1 MIETIFLLNYN
12 DVMKKIFL
20 LIVTS
25 LFVFSGFARDK
36 SSLKF
41 RLVYDGPYIDLENQS
56 VPEGFEAIRILK
68 GMKET
73 TVLVEKNVQLDGT
86 HIQNFKLA
94 QDMFGYPNI
103 NFTLDDEGTQIFA
116 KLTRENIRKEILLEM
131 DGIAILSAVI
141 REEITGG
148 QVAISGVNNL
158 NLIKII
164 KDNFECED
172 SLNIDF
178 DVDFVRVTAVN
189 GIVDRKDPKAVLN
202 AFMYYYFT
210 DDPVWKSFV
219 ASDGKY
225 SKSHDNIT
233 SVRDNFPETLNYSEI
248 QIQKAEKLKKKLP
261 FYLFKNNKDIPFSYL
276 YKINISGYEYIAQ
289 VNMIMDKAGNF
300 SIKGF

>member
-12 DVMKKIFL
+12 DVMKKLFL

-172 SLNIDF
+172 SLNINF

-233 SVRDNFPETLNYSEI
+233 SVRDYFPETLNYSEI

>member
-1 MIETIFLLNYN
+1 
-12 DVMKKIFL
+12 MKKIFL

-86 HIQNFKLA
+86 HIKNFKLA

-172 SLNIDF
+172 SLNINF

-210 DDPVWKSFV
+210 DDPVWKAFV

>member
-1 MIETIFLLNYN
+1 
-12 DVMKKIFL
+12 MKKLFL

-131 DGIAILSAVI
+131 DGIAILSAII

-233 SVRDNFPETLNYSEI
+233 SVRDYFPETLNYSEI

-261 FYLFKNNKDIPFSYL
+261 FYLFKNNKNIPFSYL

>member
-1 MIETIFLLNYN
+1 
-12 DVMKKIFL
+12 MKKLFL

-86 HIQNFKLA
+86 HIKNFKLA

-172 SLNIDF
+172 SLNINF

-210 DDPVWKSFV
+210 DDPVWKSFA

>member
-1 MIETIFLLNYN
+1 
-12 DVMKKIFL
+12 MKKLFL

-116 KLTRENIRKEILLEM
+116 KLTRENIRKEILLVM

-172 SLNIDF
+172 SLNINF

>member
-1 MIETIFLLNYN
+1 
-12 DVMKKIFL
+12 MKKLFL

-210 DDPVWKSFV
+210 DDPVWKAFV

>member
-1 MIETIFLLNYN
+1 
-12 DVMKKIFL
+12 MKKLFL

-41 RLVYDGPYIDLENQS
+41 RLVYDGPYIDVENQS

-86 HIQNFKLA
+86 HIKNFKLA

>member
-1 MIETIFLLNYN
+1 
-12 DVMKKIFL
+12 MKKLFL

-94 QDMFGYPNI
+94 QDMFGYPNF

-172 SLNIDF
+172 SLNINF

>member
-1 MIETIFLLNYN
+1 
-12 DVMKKIFL
+12 MKKLFL

-86 HIQNFKLA
+86 HIKNFKLA

-164 KDNFECED
+164 KDNFECDD
-172 SLNIDF
+172 SLNINF

-248 QIQKAEKLKKKLP
+248 QIQKAEKLKKETSFL
-261 FYLFKNNKDIPFSYL
+261 S
-276 YKINISGYEYIAQ
+276 
-289 VNMIMDKAGNF
+289 V
-300 SIKGF
+300 

>member
-1 MIETIFLLNYN
+1 
-12 DVMKKIFL
+12 MKKLFL

-86 HIQNFKLA
+86 HIKNFKLA

-116 KLTRENIRKEILLEM
+116 KLTRDNIRKEILLEM

-202 AFMYYYFT
+202 AFMYYFFT

>member
-1 MIETIFLLNYN
+1 
-12 DVMKKIFL
+12 MKKLFL

-94 QDMFGYPNI
+94 KDMFGYPNI

>member
-12 DVMKKIFL
+12 DVMKKLFL

-131 DGIAILSAVI
+131 DGIAILSAII

-248 QIQKAEKLKKKLP
+248 QIQKAEKIKKKLP

>member
-1 MIETIFLLNYN
+1 
-12 DVMKKIFL
+12 MKKLFL

-141 REEITGG
+141 RDEITGG

-172 SLNIDF
+172 SLNINF

>member
-1 MIETIFLLNYN
+1 
-12 DVMKKIFL
+12 MKKIFL

-86 HIQNFKLA
+86 HIKNFKLA

-131 DGIAILSAVI
+131 DGIAILSAII

-172 SLNIDF
+172 SLNINF

>member
-12 DVMKKIFL
+12 DVMKKKFL

-25 LFVFSGFARDK
+25 LLVFSGFARDK

-86 HIQNFKLA
+86 HIKNFKLA

-172 SLNIDF
+172 SLNINF

-189 GIVDRKDPKAVLN
+189 DIVDRKDPKAVLN
-202 AFMYYYFT
+202 AFMYYFFT

>member
-1 MIETIFLLNYN
+1 M
-12 DVMKKIFL
+12 
-20 LIVTS
+20 TS

-86 HIQNFKLA
+86 HIKNFKLA

-172 SLNIDF
+172 SLNINF

-210 DDPVWKSFV
+210 DDPVWKAFV

>member
-1 MIETIFLLNYN
+1 
-12 DVMKKIFL
+12 MKKLFL

-172 SLNIDF
+172 SLNINF

-225 SKSHDNIT
+225 SKSHDIIT
-233 SVRDNFPETLNYSEI
+233 SVRDYFPETLNYSEI

>member
-1 MIETIFLLNYN
+1 
-12 DVMKKIFL
+12 MKKIFL

-41 RLVYDGPYIDLENQS
+41 RLVYEGPYIDLENQS

-86 HIQNFKLA
+86 HIKNFKLA

-141 REEITGG
+141 RDEITGG

-202 AFMYYYFT
+202 AFMYYFFT
-210 DDPVWKSFV
+210 DDPVWKAFV

>member
-1 MIETIFLLNYN
+1 M
-12 DVMKKIFL
+12 
-20 LIVTS
+20 TS

-116 KLTRENIRKEILLEM
+116 KLTRDNIRKEILLEM

-172 SLNIDF
+172 SLNINF

-202 AFMYYYFT
+202 AFMYYFFT

>member
-1 MIETIFLLNYN
+1 
-12 DVMKKIFL
+12 MKKLFL

-86 HIQNFKLA
+86 HIKNFKLA

-141 REEITGG
+141 RDEITGG

-261 FYLFKNNKDIPFSYL
+261 F
-276 YKINISGYEYIAQ
+276 
-289 VNMIMDKAGNF
+289 
-300 SIKGF
+300 

>member
-1 MIETIFLLNYN
+1 
-12 DVMKKIFL
+12 MKKLFL

-86 HIQNFKLA
+86 HIKNFKLA

-116 KLTRENIRKEILLEM
+116 KLTRDNIRKEILLEM

-202 AFMYYYFT
+202 AFMYYFFT

-261 FYLFKNNKDIPFSYL
+261 FYRFKNNKDIPFSYF

>member
-1 MIETIFLLNYN
+1 
-12 DVMKKIFL
+12 MKKLFL

-86 HIQNFKLA
+86 HIKNFKLA

-141 REEITGG
+141 RDEITGG

-233 SVRDNFPETLNYSEI
+233 SVRDYFPETLNYSEI

>member
-1 MIETIFLLNYN
+1 
-12 DVMKKIFL
+12 MKKLFL

-86 HIQNFKLA
+86 HIKNFKLA

-172 SLNIDF
+172 SLNINF

-189 GIVDRKDPKAVLN
+189 GIVNRKDPKAVLN

>member
-1 MIETIFLLNYN
+1 
-12 DVMKKIFL
+12 MKKIFL

-68 GMKET
+68 RMKET

-86 HIQNFKLA
+86 HIKNFKLA

-141 REEITGG
+141 RDEITGG

-202 AFMYYYFT
+202 AFMYYFFT
-210 DDPVWKSFV
+210 DDPVWKAFV

>member
-41 RLVYDGPYIDLENQS
+41 RLVYDGPYIDLEKQS

-86 HIQNFKLA
+86 HIKNFKLA

-141 REEITGG
+141 RDEITGG

>member
-1 MIETIFLLNYN
+1 
-12 DVMKKIFL
+12 MKKLFL

-86 HIQNFKLA
+86 HIKNFKLA

-141 REEITGG
+141 RDEITGG

-210 DDPVWKSFV
+210 DDPVWKAFV

>member
-1 MIETIFLLNYN
+1 
-12 DVMKKIFL
+12 MKKKFL

-141 REEITGG
+141 RDEITGG

>member
-1 MIETIFLLNYN
+1 
-12 DVMKKIFL
+12 MKKLFL

-141 REEITGG
+141 RDEITGG

-233 SVRDNFPETLNYSEI
+233 SVRDYFPETLNYSEI

>member
-1 MIETIFLLNYN
+1 
-12 DVMKKIFL
+12 MKKLFL

>member
-1 MIETIFLLNYN
+1 
-12 DVMKKIFL
+12 MKKLFL

-86 HIQNFKLA
+86 HIKNFKLA

-210 DDPVWKSFV
+210 DDPVWKAFV

>member
-1 MIETIFLLNYN
+1 
-12 DVMKKIFL
+12 MKKLFL

-116 KLTRENIRKEILLEM
+116 KLTRENRRFFLRWM
-131 DGIAILSAVI
+131 
-141 REEITGG
+141 
-148 QVAISGVNNL
+148 
-158 NLIKII
+158 
-164 KDNFECED
+164 
-172 SLNIDF
+172 
-178 DVDFVRVTAVN
+178 
-189 GIVDRKDPKAVLN
+189 VL
-202 AFMYYYFT
+202 
-210 DDPVWKSFV
+210 
-219 ASDGKY
+219 
-225 SKSHDNIT
+225 
-233 SVRDNFPETLNYSEI
+233 R
-248 QIQKAEKLKKKLP
+248 
-261 FYLFKNNKDIPFSYL
+261 FYLR
-276 YKINISGYEYIAQ
+276 
-289 VNMIMDKAGNF
+289 
-300 SIKGF
+300 

>member
-1 MIETIFLLNYN
+1 
-12 DVMKKIFL
+12 MKKLFL

-131 DGIAILSAVI
+131 DGIAILSAII

>member
-1 MIETIFLLNYN
+1 
-12 DVMKKIFL
+12 MKKKFL

-25 LFVFSGFARDK
+25 LLVFSGFARDK

-86 HIQNFKLA
+86 HIKNFKLA

-116 KLTRENIRKEILLEM
+116 KLTRENIRREILLEM

-172 SLNIDF
+172 SLNINF

>member
-1 MIETIFLLNYN
+1 M
-12 DVMKKIFL
+12 
-20 LIVTS
+20 TS

>member
-1 MIETIFLLNYN
+1 
-12 DVMKKIFL
+12 MKKLFL

-172 SLNIDF
+172 SLNINF

-248 QIQKAEKLKKKLP
+248 QIQKAEKIKKKLP

>member
-1 MIETIFLLNYN
+1 MQTL
-12 DVMKKIFL
+12 
-20 LIVTS
+20 
-25 LFVFSGFARDK
+25 
-36 SSLKF
+36 
-41 RLVYDGPYIDLENQS
+41 
-56 VPEGFEAIRILK
+56 
-68 GMKET
+68 
-73 TVLVEKNVQLDGT
+73 VLVEKNVQLDGT
-86 HIQNFKLA
+86 HIKNFKLA

-178 DVDFVRVTAVN
+178 DVDLVRVTAVN

-202 AFMYYYFT
+202 AFMYYFFT

>member
-1 MIETIFLLNYN
+1 
-12 DVMKKIFL
+12 MKKLFL

-41 RLVYDGPYIDLENQS
+41 RLVYDGPYIDLENHS

>member
-1 MIETIFLLNYN
+1 
-12 DVMKKIFL
+12 MKKLFL

-86 HIQNFKLA
+86 HIKNFKLA

-172 SLNIDF
+172 SLNINF
-178 DVDFVRVTAVN
+178 DVNFVRVTAVN

>member
-1 MIETIFLLNYN
+1 
-12 DVMKKIFL
+12 MKKLFL

-172 SLNIDF
+172 SLNINF

-261 FYLFKNNKDIPFSYL
+261 FYLFKNNKNIPFSYL